1 MSKKCNRTSDE
12 DEKRNDGNV
21 QAGAPGQDTVNT
33 ENKDESEDRKSA
45 ENAEAQPTVE
55 EKLAESESKISQL
68 IDQNLRQMAEF
79 DNYRKRTLKE
89 KAELI
94 KSASADIL
102 TKILPVIDD
111 MERAIANNAKSDD
124 TDAIKEGAVL
134 IYNKLMHILEGEGL
148 KKIQAKGEQFDTDL
162 HEAIAIIPATEDSA
176 KNTVIDCTRDGYK
189 LNDKVLRIAQVVVAN

>member
-33 ENKDESEDRKSA
+33 ENKDESENRKSA

>member
-33 ENKDESEDRKSA
+33 ENKDESEDSESA

-124 TDAIKEGAVL
+124 TDSIKEGAVL

-162 HEAIAIIPATEDSA
+162 HEAIAIIPATEESA

>member
-33 ENKDESEDRKSA
+33 ENKDESEDSESA
-45 ENAEAQPTVE
+45 ENAEAQSTVE

-162 HEAIAIIPATEDSA
+162 HEAIAIIPATEESA

>member
-33 ENKDESEDRKSA
+33 ENKDESEDRESA
-45 ENAEAQPTVE
+45 ENAEVQPTVE

>member
-33 ENKDESEDRKSA
+33 ENKDESEDRESA

-176 KNTVIDCTRDGYK
+176 KNTVIDCTRDGYM

>member
-33 ENKDESEDRKSA
+33 ENKDESENRKSA

-124 TDAIKEGAVL
+124 TDSIKEGAVL

-162 HEAIAIIPATEDSA
+162 HEAIAIIPATEESA

>member
-33 ENKDESEDRKSA
+33 ENKDESEDRESA

>member
-124 TDAIKEGAVL
+124 TDSIKEGAVL

-162 HEAIAIIPATEDSA
+162 HEAIAIIPATEESA